1 MNSLY
6 ENAQRQSGE
15 ELLSGNLDPSFY
27 TTVLAEAEGNVEKAA
42 GLYAERRAEVIYEKL
57 QEENL
62 REMRRLELMAWV
74 PLSATKS
81 VKEVDLFRPLMLALS
96 IFLSSTS
103 VLLCLCGFVH
113 KELCLLGLGKVVIA
127 AFVVMIASVI
137 GGVLVRKLYHRISF
151 VSAMVPMACLLA
163 MASLGLATLAVKKN
177 QSVSWN
183 HAGEIETDVPLE
195 NLQAMLEE

>member
-1 MNSLY
+1 M
-6 ENAQRQSGE
+6 
-15 ELLSGNLDPSFY
+15 
-27 TTVLAEAEGNVEKAA
+27 
-42 GLYAERRAEVIYEKL
+42 IYEKL

-62 REMRRLELMAWV
+62 REMRRLELMAWI
-74 PLSATKS
+74 PLSATKV

-183 HAGEIETDVPLE
+183 HVGEIETDVPLE